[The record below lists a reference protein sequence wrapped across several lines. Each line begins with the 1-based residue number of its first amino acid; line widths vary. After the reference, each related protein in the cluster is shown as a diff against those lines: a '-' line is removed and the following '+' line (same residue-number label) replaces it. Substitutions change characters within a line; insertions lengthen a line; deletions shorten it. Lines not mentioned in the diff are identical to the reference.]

1 MSSDLSYNGSTV
13 DDTAPETGATDA
25 GSPTADVD
33 RAMRLITETLASV
46 GLSSPGAAPAGRFV
60 GGPGST
66 STVAVDLPDLQQL
79 PDPTGILARL
89 GITAPSTAAPSAV
102 TRDEVGGG
110 VKGRIA
116 SLLRKLPSPQNIS
129 LPEGLPSGLLG
140 QQLPGLA
147 GGARTP
153 NPAAA
158 AAAAAPGGEIRHLS
172 HSGPHGSRTY
182 DLYIP
187 TGYTGEP
194 VPLVVMLHG
203 GTQSAADFAAGT
215 GMNALAE
222 QHTFLVAYP
231 EQSRSAN
238 PSGYWNWFRPE
249 DQHAAAGEPAIIAAI
264 TREIMRDNVID
275 PGAIYVAG
283 LSAGGAMAAVMAT
296 THPDLYTAAGV
307 HSGLAHRSARDIPGA
322 FAAMQTGGDPVAASG
337 LPTIVFHGESD
348 STVAPVNA
356 QRVIGAT
363 LAGRPA
369 GDRVQSS
376 SSRHSG
382 SGDSRPYT
390 RTVHSDSTAGIVAES
405 WLVQGGGHAWF
416 GGNPVG
422 SYTDPLGPDASSEMV
437 RFFLSHRRQESTV
450 ESSRGF
456 ADDSIGA
463 LAHH

>member
-1 MSSDLSYNGSTV
+1 MSSDLSYDGSTV
-13 DDTAPETGATDA
+13 DVTAPDTGATDP
-25 GSPTADVD
+25 GSPTAVADGD
-33 RAMRLITETLASV
+33 RAMRLITETLSSV
-46 GLSSPGAAPAGRFV
+46 GLSSPGSAPAGRFA

-66 STVAVDLPDLQQL
+66 STVAVDLPGLQQL

-129 LPEGLPSGLLG
+129 LPEGLPTGLLG

-172 HSGPHGSRTY
+172 HSGPHGSRNY

-249 DQHAAAGEPAIIAAI
+249 DQHAGAGEPAIIAGHH
-264 TREIMRDNVID
+264 
-275 PGAIYVAG
+275 PGDHARTTPSTLDAIYVAG
-283 LSAGGAMAAVMAT
+283 LSAGGAMAAVMAA

-322 FAAMQTGGDPVAASG
+322 FAAMRTGGEPVAAAG

-356 QRVIGAT
+356 QK
-363 LAGRPA
+363 
-369 GDRVQSS
+369 
-376 SSRHSG
+376 
-382 SGDSRPYT
+382 
-390 RTVHSDSTAGIVAES
+390 
-405 WLVQGGGHAWF
+405 
-416 GGNPVG
+416 
-422 SYTDPLGPDASSEMV
+422 
-437 RFFLSHRRQESTV
+437 
-450 ESSRGF
+450 
-456 ADDSIGA
+456 
-463 LAHH
+463 